1 MVLPRLLNSVSKPKL
16 SKVSL
21 FRHFKGDSR
30 NLEESENMLISINP
44 NNKKIWYWGIPLKDG
59 NISVGV
65 VTDEKTLSSYNGST
79 SEQFDKLISEE
90 PNLFKRL
97 HIASPMRETAKIQAY
112 EAKVEK
118 IYGDKFLLIGN
129 AGGFIDPIFSSG
141 ITVALKSAVSGSKEI
156 IKLLKG
162 QKPDWKAYCD
172 EINVG
177 NKTFKAYVDSWY
189 EGTLQNII
197 LMTGKDPDIQK
208 KINSILAG
216 YVWDQK
222 NTFVK
227 EPKRK
232 LKQVSSL
239 IERFPAL

>member
-1 MVLPRLLNSVSKPKL
+1 
-16 SKVSL
+16 
-21 FRHFKGDSR
+21 
-30 NLEESENMLISINP
+30 
-44 NNKKIWYWGIPLKDG
+44 
-59 NISVGV
+59 
-65 VTDEKTLSSYNGST
+65 
-79 SEQFDKLISEE
+79 
-90 PNLFKRL
+90 
-97 HIASPMRETAKIQAY
+97 MRETAKIQAY